1 MDNLCGQL
9 FYKARDKNYMNGMEK
24 TQKIR
29 FKFAN
34 GEEFEAE
41 GTLDFVEKQRDYFLT
56 LIKKKPLI
64 APASAP
70 LPPATPLTTSA
81 PRAISHEDKAVSGT
95 LTPRMYATA
104 PGSYAYEPQKPAPS
118 APFPAANADANA
130 AFSGARLWEQ
140 LLTREGDNLYL
151 RRKFHLSA
159 DDAALILLA
168 GGKEL
173 LGKDGC
179 SALWLARALAKSG
192 FSAGRLDRLLAA
204 PLKLN
209 FLLCQGA
216 KRSRLYMLTPAG
228 FTHAFVVAEKKSQ
241 ALL

>member
-1 MDNLCGQL
+1 
-9 FYKARDKNYMNGMEK
+9 MNETDK

-41 GTLDFVEKQRDYFLT
+41 GSLDFVEKQRDYFLA
-56 LIKKKPLI
+56 LVKKKPLS
-64 APASAP
+64 APAAAVP
-70 LPPATPLTTSA
+70 FKPTTA
-81 PRAISHEDKAVSGT
+81 PRVISHEDVSVSGT
-95 LTPRMYATA
+95 LTPRLYATA
-104 PGSYAYEPQKPAPS
+104 PGSYASDPYASDSQKIDKK
-118 APFPAANADANA
+118 APFSTTTPVEQPT
-130 AFSGARLWEQ
+130 FSGSRLWEQ
-140 LLTREGDNLYL
+140 LLAREGENLYL

-179 SALWLARALAKSG
+179 SALWLSRALAKSG
-192 FSAGRLDRLLAA
+192 FDTGRLDRLLATA
-204 PLKLN
+204 LKLN

-228 FTHAFVVAEKKSQ
+228 LAHAFVLAEKRASSS
-241 ALL
+241 L

>member
-1 MDNLCGQL
+1 
-9 FYKARDKNYMNGMEK
+9 MNETDK

-41 GTLDFVEKQRDYFLT
+41 GSLDFVEKQRDYFLS
-56 LIKKKPLI
+56 LIKKKPL
-64 APASAP
+64 AAHTVSAP
-70 LPPATPLTTSA
+70 LKATVQPAVS
-81 PRAISHEDKAVSGT
+81 REDTAVSGT

-104 PGSYAYEPQKPAPS
+104 PGSYAYDPYAYEKQKPAQSTSFSTNNSDEQP
-118 APFPAANADANA
+118 
-130 AFSGARLWEQ
+130 AFSGSRLWEQ
-140 LLTREGDNLYL
+140 LLTREGENLFL

-179 SALWLARALAKSG
+179 SALWLARALARSG
-192 FSAGRLDRLLAA
+192 FTAGRLDRLLATA
-204 PLKLN
+204 LKLN

-228 FTHAFVVAEKKSQ
+228 MAHAFVLAEKKASD
-241 ALL
+241 LL

>member
-56 LIKKKPLI
+56 LVKKKPLSA
-64 APASAP
+64 APAP
-70 LPPATPLTTSA
+70 TSTNA

-118 APFPAANADANA
+118 APFSSARTDETP

-228 FTHAFVVAEKKSQ
+228 FTHAFVAAEKKAQ
-241 ALL
+241 GLL